1 MADVF
6 DVATTNPGVGGTN
19 LCGDSFPQG
28 GIQKFLPASYL
39 VYGPQEG
46 PYTRV
51 DTLTGLPVGIVGVV
65 PVSGPLT
72 DTELRATPVPVS
84 GSFWQATQPVSGPL
98 TDTELRATPVP
109 VSGSFW
115 QATQPVSGPL
125 TDTQLRASAVPV
137 SVGIPADVT
146 LLASAS
152 RSADSS
158 SNDVVNSG
166 YRGVYLFLNVTAVAG
181 GGQTISVYLQA
192 KDPISG
198 NYVYISSAPVAVSA
212 TGLFGLEF
220 YPGVSGGTNVA
231 IGYTLNRF
239 AIHLPRTWRAY
250 VVHSGG
256 GAFTYSL
263 AASCLV

>member
-65 PVSGPLT
+65 
-72 DTELRATPVPVS
+72 
-84 GSFWQATQPVSGPL
+84 PVSGPL